1 MPFNKDRAEEAV
13 RFISLLE
20 HTKGRW
26 SRQPFILEP
35 WQDKIV
41 RDVFGTLRK
50 DGKRQYRTV
59 YVEIPR
65 KNGKTAL
72 AAALALYMLFIESQN
87 DTEAEVYSA
96 ASDRDQASLV
106 FNQAASMIRNN
117 NTLLKKCH
125 IVDSTKRIVF
135 YSTNS
140 FYRAIPADAASAHG
154 YNASC
159 IIVDELHTQA
169 KRDLVDTLITSQGAR
184 EEPLA
189 IFLTTAGYDKNSIC
203 YEYHEYARQVL
214 EGTIKDETFYP
225 VIYAAD
231 EEKDDW
237 QSIKTWRKANPN
249 LGITINEDFLKQE
262 ANKASK
268 IPAYQ
273 NTFKRLYLNIWTQQH
288 NRWIDLD
295 LWDEQAGMIVEDKL
309 KGRLCYGGLDLAAVS
324 DIAAWVMV
332 FPGEKDS
339 EHMEVLSRFWCPE
352 KKLYDDSNR
361 YRDQYQKWNK
371 EGFLKTTPGD
381 YIDYAA
387 IKKQIINDAKQFKL
401 KDMNVDRLF
410 QAHQLAGELEDEGI
424 TILGMGQGFLSM
436 AKPMK
441 DLERLLLARKIEH
454 GGNPVLRWMAD
465 NVAVKQ
471 DPAGNLKPDKAQSQ
485 GKIDGIVALL
495 MALDRAI
502 RHQKKSVY
510 EDRGVR
516 SV

>member
-1 MPFNKDRAEEAV
+1 MPFNENRAEEAV
-13 RFISLLE
+13 KFISLLQ

-26 SRQPFILEP
+26 AKQPFILEP

-41 RDVFGTLRK
+41 RDVFGTVTK

-59 YVEIPR
+59 YVEVPR

-106 FNQAASMIRNN
+106 FNQAASMIRSN
-117 NTLLKKCH
+117 NTLAKKCH
-125 IVDSTKRIVF
+125 VVDSTKRIVF
-135 YSTNS
+135 HKTNS

-184 EEPLA
+184 EEPLT

-203 YEYHEYARQVL
+203 YEYHDYAKSIL
-214 EGTIKDETFYP
+214 KGTIKDETFYP

-231 EEKDDW
+231 EGDDW
-237 QSIKTWRKANPN
+237 QSIKTWRKSNPN

-262 ANKASK
+262 ARKAAQV
-268 IPAYQ
+268 PAYQ

-288 NRWIDLD
+288 SRWIDLN
-295 LWDEQAGMIVEDKL
+295 LWNEQAGMVDEDKL
-309 KGRLCYGGLDLAAVS
+309 KGRTCYGGLDLASVS
-324 DIAAWVMV
+324 DMVAWVIV
-332 FPGEKDS
+332 FPGEKDP
-339 EHMEVLSRFWCPE
+339 EHMEVVSRFWCPE
-352 KKLYDDSNR
+352 NRIYSSNNK
-361 YRDQYQKWNK
+361 YRDQYQEWAKK
-371 EGFLKTTPGD
+371 GLLKTTPGD
-381 YIDYAA
+381 YIDYHAVR
-387 IKKQIINDAKQFKL
+387 KQILDDAKKFNL

-424 TILGMGQGFLSM
+424 TVLGMGQGFLSM

-465 NVAVKQ
+465 NVSVKQ
-471 DPAGNLKPDKAQSQ
+471 DSAGNLKPDKASSQ
-485 GKIDGIVALL
+485 GKIDGIMALL
-495 MALDRAI
+495 MAIDRAI